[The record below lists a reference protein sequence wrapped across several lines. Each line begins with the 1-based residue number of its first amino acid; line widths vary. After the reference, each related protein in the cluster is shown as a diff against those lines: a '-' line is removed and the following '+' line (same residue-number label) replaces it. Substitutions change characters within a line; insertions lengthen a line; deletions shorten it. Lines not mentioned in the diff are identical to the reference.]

1 MTDDQLSKVFAA
13 LSLARGK
20 LWPPA
25 NNLPIKE
32 ALDILEAEIN
42 RREDFNCSTSLST
55 KATSDNGTR

>member
-32 ALDILEAEIN
+32 ALDIVEAEIK
-42 RREDFNCSTSLST
+42 RRSLFNSE
-55 KATSDNGTR
+55 AG

>member
-32 ALDILEAEIN
+32 ALDIVEAEML
-42 RREDFNCSTSLST
+42 RRSLFNSE
-55 KATSDNGTR
+55 AG